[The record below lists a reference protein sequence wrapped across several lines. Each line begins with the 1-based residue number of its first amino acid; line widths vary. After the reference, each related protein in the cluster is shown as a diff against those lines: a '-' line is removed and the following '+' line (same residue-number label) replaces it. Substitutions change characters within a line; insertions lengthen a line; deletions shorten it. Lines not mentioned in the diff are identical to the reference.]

1 MHTDRRRAES
11 FGGAADDYD
20 RHRPRYPR
28 ALIGALVEDG
38 RPEVLDVGA
47 GTGIAS
53 VQLMQAGA
61 SVLAVE
67 PDARMARVAAAKG
80 VVVEQGTFED
90 WQPAGRTFDLVV
102 FAQSFHWVQPRIA
115 LEKVASILKPRG
127 RLALVWNGIT
137 PTSPTN
143 DDLNEIYADY
153 LGAIARPSIET
164 ENATTAIIEQCGF
177 TSERQHVVEQL
188 HYGADDWLDLVFTYS
203 NHLALEPLPRAEL
216 RSRLR
221 ERIGTAGVLAKN
233 DALAVICTLATD

>member
-11 FGGAADDYD
+11 FGGAADEYD
-20 RHRPRYPR
+20 RHRPRYPPE
-28 ALIGALVEDG
+28 LIAALVADA
-38 RPEVLDVGA
+38 RPEALDVGA

-61 SVLAVE
+61 KVLAIE

-80 VVVEQGTFED
+80 VVVERGTFED
-90 WQPAGRTFDLVV
+90 WQPAGRSFELVV
-102 FAQSFHWVQPRIA
+102 FAQSFHWVQPLVA
-115 LEKVASILKPRG
+115 LEKVASILTPKG
-127 RLALVWNGIT
+127 RLALVWNRIT

-143 DDLNEIYADY
+143 ADLNEIYADY

-164 ENATTAIIEQCGF
+164 ENETTAIIEQCGF
-177 TSERQHVVEQL
+177 TAERLHFVEQL
-188 HYGADDWLDLVFTYS
+188 HYGADEWLDLVFTYS

-221 ERIGTAGVLAKN
+221 ERIGNAGVLAKN
-233 DALAVICTLATD
+233 DALAVICTPATD